1 LLINKFKAQGI
12 NAQVQIVATTGFTTG
27 DLIKAVQE
35 ENLPP
40 SFDLVSL
47 LIGVNNQYRGLSI
60 ENFQQEFEYLLKFAI
75 NLAKNDPKN
84 VFIVSIPDYSVT
96 PFARNK
102 NPQKI
107 IEDIKGFNTISRKIA
122 GNYGVSF
129 FDITPISQKAAHEP
143 SLLAEDQLHPSGKMY
158 MEWVDLIA
166 PSLLKNFSFTG

>member
-1 LLINKFKAQGI
+1 LAK
-12 NAQVQIVATTGFTTG
+12 TGFTTG
-27 DLIKAVQE
+27 ELIKAVHDE
-35 ENLPP
+35 SLTHN
-40 SFDLVSL
+40 FDLVSL

-60 ENFQQEFEYLLKFAI
+60 ENFQLEFEYLLKLAI
-75 NLAKNDPKN
+75 NFAKNEPKN

-107 IEDIKGFNTISRKIA
+107 KEEIKNFNKINKKIS
-122 GNYGVSF
+122 GNYRITF

-158 MEWVDLIA
+158 KEWVDLIA
-166 PSLLKNFSFTG
+166 PSLLHNFFLPDS